1 MAEVVSGV
9 GADSKRTDNNISER
23 VSKIQREAKMQNASG
38 GSYGERANLASLA
51 GAAPT
56 NVQSAGLRSP
66 QAQGQPLNPSQL
78 PDSSVF
84 APGTPGVPLS
94 QGAPGGP
101 GAGTEVLQTPV
112 DAIDQTSVLLRAMYM
127 ANPTPQLRRMVEA
140 FNEEGR

>member
-9 GADSKRTDNNISER
+9 GAGSKRTDNNVSAR
-23 VSKIQREAKMQNASG
+23 VSKIQREAKMQNAAG
-38 GSYGERANLASLA
+38 GFYGERANLTSLA
-51 GAAPT
+51 GGAPT
-56 NVQSAGLRSP
+56 NAPTAGLVSP
-66 QAQGQPLNPSQL
+66 QAQGQSFSPSQL

-84 APGTPGVPLS
+84 APGSQGVPLS

-101 GAGTEVLQTPV
+101 GAGAEVLQTPV